1 MSVIISTAD
10 LMELDT
16 IGCIFLCS
24 VESYMREIVPDRE
37 GDCRDNIGEEEFVE
51 HEEDPKWYDGI
62 LVCDDIGPYWRC
74 TDRLLVVEAITE
86 PYEKCSHLEYI
97 GLLCHIDDDRC

>member
-1 MSVIISTAD
+1 MSVWIWSCMSRRPMWVWSMSMSVIISTAD

-62 LVCDDIGPYWRC
+62 LVCDDIGPY
-74 TDRLLVVEAITE
+74 
-86 PYEKCSHLEYI
+86 
-97 GLLCHIDDDRC
+97 